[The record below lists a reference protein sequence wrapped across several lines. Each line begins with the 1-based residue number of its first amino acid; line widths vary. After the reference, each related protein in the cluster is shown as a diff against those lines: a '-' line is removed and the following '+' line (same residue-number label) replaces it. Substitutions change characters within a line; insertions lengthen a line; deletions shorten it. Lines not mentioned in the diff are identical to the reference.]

1 MGTAPS
7 DSDVEEELSKKL
19 LELSLLFLELRL
31 SLKAAETASSD
42 EFCRVEA
49 ANAVVVVEV
58 AVVRA
63 ANRLPQW

>member
-1 MGTAPS
+1 MAPS
-7 DSDVEEELSKKL
+7 DCDVEEELSQKL
-19 LELSLLFLELRL
+19 LELLRL